1 MDERIGLAIIAGY
14 EAKALHRIE
23 ELDRSA
29 GLFAGQLTLRC
40 FGTFFDSDHIAHNL
54 KVAGRNLAAAI
65 NQVEFEFLPFGQT
78 FKAGAFDRA
87 DVHKHILA
95 AAFLLNEAETLV
107 RVEELYH
114 AFAGS
119 NDLGRHSAATAAS
132 TATSAAAE
140 AAATTAA
147 AAAEA
152 TAALAIT
159 TEAVSTAEPVSAA
172 ATAEGI
178 KTFVAKSIA
187 LVAAPAAAPS
197 IETHKPKRTFDS
209 PLKNRPGSVD
219 ESRRS
224 ATESGKIPLRCTS
237 GIDQKNGQREQN
249 HAFALTSAQ
258 DCDISANLSLCLPMQ
273 RGLGTESCDAPQE
286 LRAMFHQLS
295 QGVFASPQI
304 GLADLADAKSLGVAL
319 IINNRPEDESEDQVS
334 GPAIAAAAQAAGIEY
349 VAIPVTHAGFSEN
362 QVTAMVAALRD
373 AKGPVLAYCRSGTRS
388 TLLWALAEAS
398 AGGDPDA
405 LTQLAANAG
414 YDINPV
420 RPMMDMLKA
429 RA

>member
-14 EAKALHRIE
+14 EANALHRIE

-29 GLFAGQLTLRC
+29 SLFAGQLTLWR

-65 NQVEFEFLPFGQT
+65 DQVEFEFLPFGQT

-107 RVEELYH
+107 RVEELHH

-132 TATSAAAE
+132 TATTAAAE
-140 AAATTAA
+140 AAATTT
-147 AAAEA
+147 AAEA

-224 ATESGKIPLRCTS
+224 ATESGKIPLRCTF

-249 HAFALTSAQ
+249 HAFALTSVQ
-258 DCDISANLSLCLPMQ
+258 DCDISANLSLCLPMR
-273 RGLGTESCDAPQE
+273 RGLGTEGRNAPQE